1 MEAQGGCKV
10 KDKLI
15 LLVGPSGSGKTTI
28 AKELEKEGYNV
39 IHSYTTRPPREPDEW
54 GHTFVNDVAL
64 EELYDKQ
71 DTIVAFQMLYGNAYW
86 ATKEQYQGKGTSIYV
101 IDPKGAEQVKES
113 VKDAEVVTIYLQC
126 GKFER
131 WDRMMYRAGLNKT
144 VFSAEQMK
152 EHRERALAIQT
163 RIENDDKMFSIVKCD
178 HIVDANRNIEEVLTD
193 VKSVIEQQFS
203 QSR

>member
-54 GHTFVNDVAL
+54 GHTFANDVAL

-101 IDPKGAEQVKES
+101 IDPKGAEQVRQS

-126 GKFER
+126 DRDTRF
-131 WDRMMYRAGLNKT
+131 DRMRIREDNWLLI
-144 VFSAEQMK
+144 K
-152 EHRERALAIQT
+152 ERLDQ
-163 RIENDDKMFSIVKCD
+163 DDKMFSIVKCD
-178 HIVDANRNIEEVLTD
+178 HIVDTNRNIEEVLTD
-193 VKSVIEQQFS
+193 VKSVIEQLS

>member
-1 MEAQGGCKV
+1 MEAQGGCKA

-28 AKELEKEGYNV
+28 AKELEQEGYNI

-64 EELYDKQ
+64 KELYDKQ

-101 IDPKGAEQVKES
+101 IDPKGAEQVRQS
-113 VKDAEVVTIYLQC
+113 VKDAGVVTIYLQC
-126 GKFER
+126 DTTTLKQ
-131 WDRMMYRAGLNKT
+131 RMLRDQSRAGILINDRIRHDKKI
-144 VFSAEQMK
+144 FS
-152 EHRERALAIQT
+152 T
-163 RIENDDKMFSIVKCD
+163 CKCD
-178 HIVDANRNIEEVLTD
+178 YVIDTNRNIEEVLTD